1 MKRNEFLQ
9 DAIGYIDDS
18 LIAEAT
24 QTKKRTLQRWLPLIA
39 ACLCVAICLPIA
51 FGFLGGSR
59 ISKFNSLKDPLHI
72 GTVCD
77 GRVTPGPGNTSTLA
91 CPNHYSYMA
100 GITVVAEPIE
110 LLPDVYYEAGKAVK
124 GTKYRILKMRVTE
137 ALYGK
142 NIPEEI
148 YLRFNAKIALDVN
161 EFDRLVIPLRQVGL
175 EDYLL
180 INETQSRAE
189 HFTAIFENKVYYEF
203 EDMWDV
209 LPFKDG
215 QFVTS
220 FCGFS
225 ESRGEGA
232 YFRDENREDHITYY
246 AWPGCTLNETID
258 KLRFIRESEL
268 YRNDYEN
275 DYFKRELN
283 TPERFFKKSDFDSPE
298 IQDVFEY
305 IAPYENGIFGHTFE
319 YTDEVRAVKYYRMI
333 DGFSAN
339 ETVSIDLNDRSVGYS
354 KERFTKKE
362 LKRIHA
368 LGDLIESLDLDS
380 FVPPHAATYNDKS
393 ELRVT
398 DRAVMGR
405 YVKIDGEIYAFVEIS
420 WLLTGTRKYYDDL
433 YILVEPNGKYRQIDR
448 EQLRE
453 LLENDPYI
461 SRNKYG
467 LSSSVLY

>member
-51 FGFLGGSR
+51 FDFLGGSR

-77 GRVTPGPGNTSTLA
+77 GRVTPGPGNAMLVY
-91 CPNHYSYMA
+91 CPYYYHYMA

-110 LLPDVYYEAGKAVK
+110 LLPDEYREAGMISE
-124 GTKYRILKMRVTE
+124 GTKYRILKMRVTDV
-137 ALYGK
+137 LYGED
-142 NIPEEI
+142 IPREI
-148 YLRFNAKIALDVN
+148 YLRFNAKLALDVS

-203 EDMWDV
+203 EDMWYV

-220 FCGFS
+220 FCGFP
-225 ESRGEGA
+225 ESRGVSA
-232 YFRDENREDHITYY
+232 DFRDENGEDHITYY

-268 YRNDYEN
+268 YRSEYES
-275 DYFKRELN
+275 DDFKQKLN
-283 TPERFFKKSDFDSPE
+283 TPERFFEKSDFVSYK
-298 IQDVFEY
+298 IQDAFEY
-305 IAPYENGIFGHTFE
+305 VAPCENGTFRHTFE

-333 DGFSAN
+333 DGFSTN
-339 ETVSIDLNDRSVGYS
+339 ETVSIDLTDGSVGYS
-354 KERFTKKE
+354 KERFTEKE
-362 LKRIHA
+362 LKRIHD
-368 LGDLIESLDLDS
+368 LGKLIKSLDIDS
-380 FVPPHAATYNDKS
+380 FTPPHAETYHDKT

-420 WLLTGTRKYYDDL
+420 WILAGTQQYYDDL

-448 EQLRE
+448 ELLRE
-453 LLENDPYI
+453 LLKKDKHI
-461 SRNKYG
+461 SSNNYG
-467 LSSSVLY
+467 LIFSIVY